1 VDPDAFEAVHAAEW
15 RELDQLVR
23 RRRLTGEEAD
33 RLVTLYQRTATHLSQ
48 VRSAAPDPVLVGRLS
63 RLLARTR
70 TRLTGSRE
78 SAWRD
83 LRRFAVVS
91 CPAALYR
98 IRWLVLAVTVVF
110 LLVSTAVGGWVVTH
124 PDVQAALLDEEAT
137 RRLVEVD
144 FAAYYTEYPATSF
157 AFEVWTHN
165 AWLAAQCIG
174 LGITGLWPLL
184 VLGQNAVSV
193 GQVGGVMVANDRA
206 AVFFGL
212 ITPHGLLEITAF
224 CTAAA
229 AGLRLFWAWVDPGP
243 RPRLQAVAQEGRAT
257 FTVAGGLACALALSG
272 LVEAVV
278 TPSALP
284 TWARVSIGMLA
295 SAAFVAYALVLG
307 GRAVRVGETG
317 DLSAD
322 QAGEYRPV
330 TG

>member
-1 VDPDAFEAVHAAEW
+1 MDPDAFEAVHAAEW

-48 VRSAAPDPVLVGRLS
+48 VRSAAPDPVLLGRLS

-70 TRLTGSRE
+70 TRLTGSSE

-83 LRRFAVVS
+83 LRRFALVS

-98 IRWLVLAVTVVF
+98 IRWLVLVVTAVFV
-110 LLVSTAVGGWVVTH
+110 LVSTAVGAWVVAH
-124 PDVQAALLDEEAT
+124 PDVQAALLDEEQT
-137 RRLVEVD
+137 RQLVDVD

-157 AFEVWTHN
+157 AFQVWTNN
-165 AWLAAQCIG
+165 AWIAAQCIG

-184 VLGQNAVSV
+184 VLGQNAVGI

-206 AVFFGL
+206 GVFFGL
-212 ITPHGLLEITAF
+212 ITPHGLLEITAV

-257 FTVAGGLACALALSG
+257 FTVAGGLTGALALSG
-272 LVEAVV
+272 VVEAVV
-278 TPSALP
+278 TPSPLP
-284 TWARVSIGMLA
+284 TWARIGIGVLA
-295 SAAFVAYALVLG
+295 LAVFVAYALVLG
-307 GRAVRVGETG
+307 GRAVRAGETG